1 MDLLSIAAPAVP
13 VPVGTGPNDVVQ
25 VRGLSLRAIA
35 SLMARFPDL
44 LELFNGR
51 DINIQVLLHAAP
63 EAAAA
68 IMAAACGY
76 PNDPAAERIADGLPL
91 EYQTGMLVKAVELTF
106 PGGLGPFVDRVSLL
120 ASSIPTQRTT
130 EQTNG
135 ADHAPPATS

>member
-13 VPVGTGPNDVVQ
+13 VQVGTGPDDVVS

-35 SLMARFPDL
+35 SLMARFPGL

-51 DINIQVLLHAAP
+51 DLNVQVLLEAAP

-91 EYQTGMLVKAVELTF
+91 EYQTGILVKAVELTF
-106 PGGLGPFVDRVSLL
+106 PGGVGPFVDRVSQIG
-120 ASSIPTQRTT
+120 SSLPMHDTQ
-130 EQTNG
+130 QANG
-135 ADHAPPATS
+135 AGHAPPPSN